1 MNYNDQLNELFD
13 NWKIESAKN
22 NEPREKTEEAKV
34 IFTEDGIMEKSDDLK
49 INVEEAWHNSEKRI
63 MFILKDQPSE

>member
-22 NEPREKTEEAKV
+22 NEPREKQKKQKLFSQKMA
-34 IFTEDGIMEKSDDLK
+34 
-49 INVEEAWHNSEKRI
+49 
-63 MFILKDQPSE
+63 